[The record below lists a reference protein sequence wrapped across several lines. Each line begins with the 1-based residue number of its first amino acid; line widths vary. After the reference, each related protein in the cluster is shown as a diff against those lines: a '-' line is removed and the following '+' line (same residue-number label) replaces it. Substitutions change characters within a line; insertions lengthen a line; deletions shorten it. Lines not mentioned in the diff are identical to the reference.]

1 MGPAALSATKRS
13 SLYALSSQCL
23 KVRITGAVSELA
35 ISPWGLPVV
44 LSPNHTLKFRVQ
56 GTGVIL
62 LYPSIS
68 PIIGNLSVNATISGT
83 SPVNVITYFVTPFFN
98 ITSADTYSSNIAYAA
113 GNMIK
118 AWTCNAFGSI
128 TGLSYSIAY
137 KTLPLT
143 GLTVLEKPDNY
154 TSTSTSSSNY
164 AVSFVPNNDLSDH
177 FGNYIKTTDCLYSLH
192 VGYRYTGNTN
202 QFTYTI

>member
-1 MGPAALSATKRS
+1 MGPAVLSATNRS

-56 GTGVIL
+56 GSGVIL
-62 LYPSIS
+62 LYPSVS
-68 PIIGNLSVNATISGT
+68 PVIGNLSVNVTISGST
-83 SPVNVITYFVTPFFN
+83 PINVITYFVTPFFN
-98 ITSADTYSSNIAYAA
+98 ITSTDTYSSNITYAA

-118 AWTCNAFGSI
+118 AWTCNTFTSI
-128 TGLSYSIAY
+128 YGLSYSIAY
-137 KTLPLT
+137 KALPLT
-143 GLTVLEKPDNY
+143 GLTVLENKNNY

-164 AVSFVPNNDLSDH
+164 AVAFAPNDDLSDY
-177 FGNYIKTTDCLYSLH
+177 FGGAIKTTDCLYSLH
-192 VGYRYTGNTN
+192 IGYRYTGNTS
-202 QFTYTI
+202 